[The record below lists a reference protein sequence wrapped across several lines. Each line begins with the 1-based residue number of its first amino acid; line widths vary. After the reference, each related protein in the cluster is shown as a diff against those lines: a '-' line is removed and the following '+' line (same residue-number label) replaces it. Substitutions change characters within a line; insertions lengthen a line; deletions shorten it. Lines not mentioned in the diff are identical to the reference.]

1 MGGVSVTPQHRG
13 PVDEPAEVAAR
24 SLTRETSLTRDDAE
38 RLAGLLR
45 VVSDPTRLQLL
56 SMLLAAPDA
65 EANVTDLTEP
75 LDLTQPTVS
84 HHLRL
89 MVEAGVLR
97 RERRGKQVWFSIVPE
112 RLAAIADILR

>member
-1 MGGVSVTPQHRG
+1 MGGVSVTPQHQEQ
-13 PVDEPAEVAAR
+13 VDEPADTSARALTPGAA
-24 SLTRETSLTRDDAE
+24 LTRDDAE